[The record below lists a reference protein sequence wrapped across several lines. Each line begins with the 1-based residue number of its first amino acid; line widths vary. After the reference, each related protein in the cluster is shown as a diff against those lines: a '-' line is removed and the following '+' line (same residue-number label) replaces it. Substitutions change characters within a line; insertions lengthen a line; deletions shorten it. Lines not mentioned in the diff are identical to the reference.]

1 MQQLNILI
9 HMINERTLEELKASL
24 TQLDELTLIEL
35 LNVTSTELVMVLED
49 YIEERYDVLLEYFDE
64 GEEDYE

>member
-1 MQQLNILI
+1 
-9 HMINERTLEELKASL
+9 MINERTLEELKASL